1 MTETFTNRGPSAT
14 VDLLITNCD
23 EQILLIKRK
32 NKPFGWA
39 LPGGF
44 VDKGESCE
52 AAAIRE
58 GLEETSLEVEI
69 IRQFHVY
76 SDPGRDPRL
85 HTVSLIFVAKAIGG
99 QLKAADDA
107 VDAQWFSKN
116 ALPEEIAFDHRDI
129 ISDFF
134 SGKY

>member
-1 MTETFTNRGPSAT
+1 MVDNFTNRGPSVT
-14 VDLLITNCD
+14 VDLLLTNRE

-32 NKPFGWA
+32 NKPYGWA

-69 IRQFHVY
+69 VRQFHVY

-85 HTVSLIFVAKAIGG
+85 HTVSLIFVAKVTGG
-99 QLKAADDA
+99 HLQAADDA
-107 VDAQWFSKN
+107 VDAQWFSSD
-116 ALPEEIAFDHRDI
+116 ALPEEIAFDHRGI
-129 ISDFF
+129 VSDFY

>member
-1 MTETFTNRGPSAT
+1 MEENFTNRGPSAT
-14 VDLLITNCD
+14 VDLLITNGNG
-23 EQILLIKRK
+23 QILLIKRK
-32 NKPFGWA
+32 NRPFGWA

-85 HTVSLIFVAKAIGG
+85 HTVSLIFLARAIGG

-107 VDAQWFSKN
+107 VDAQWFSEN
-116 ALPEEIAFDHRDI
+116 ELPDEIAFDHRNI
-129 ISDFF
+129 VSDFY
-134 SGKY
+134 SKKY